1 MAARPIR
8 LLHLITDLDV
18 GGAEMML
25 YKLLCGL
32 DRAAFAAEVLSL
44 TDIGPLGTRIRE
56 LGVPVHALGLRRGLP
71 DPRAL
76 ARLVRR
82 LSHDLPDV
90 VQTWMYH
97 ADLLGGLAA
106 KLAGGIPVVWNMR
119 QSNLSPSVNRRR
131 TLLVVRACAR
141 LSRWLPA
148 RVVCGSQ
155 AARQA
160 HARLGYD
167 ATKMCIIPNGFDLTA
182 FVPDAGA
189 RRSVRHELGL
199 ADDAVLIGLVARFDP
214 QKDHRTFVEAAALLR
229 RQQPAVHFVLCGD
242 GVTWQNEALAG
253 WIAAAGLRERCHLLG
268 RRDDVPGL
276 TAALDVATSS
286 SIGEGFPNAV
296 GEAMACGVP
305 CVVTAVGDSA
315 AVVGPTGVVV
325 PPRDPPAL
333 AAGWRALLALGPAGR
348 RCLGQAAR
356 RRIAERF
363 SLPAVVAQ
371 YERLYRELTPRSV
384 MSDESPRS

>member
-25 YKLLCGL
+25 YKLLSGL
-32 DRAAFAAEVLSL
+32 DGGAFASEVVSL
-44 TDIGPLGTRIRE
+44 TTIGPLSERIRA
-56 LGVPVHALGLRRGLP
+56 LGVPVSALGLRRRVP
-71 DPRAL
+71 DPLPL
-76 ARLVRR
+76 ARLVRSLR
-82 LSHDLPDV
+82 REPPDV

-106 KLAGGIPVVWNMR
+106 KLAGSMPVVWNVR

-131 TLLVVRACAR
+131 TLLVVRLCAR

-160 HARLGYD
+160 HVTLGYD
-167 ATKMCIIPNGFDLTA
+167 ATKMRIIPNGFDLA
-182 FVPDAGA
+182 VFKPDPMA
-189 RRSVRHELGL
+189 RAAVRCELGL
-199 ADDAVLIGLVARFDP
+199 LDDAPLIGLVARFDA
-214 QKDHRTFVEAAALLR
+214 QKDHRTFVQAAALLR
-229 RQQPAVHFVLCGD
+229 RQEPDVHFALCGD
-242 GVTWQNEALAG
+242 GVTLQNEALAG
-253 WIAAAGLRERCHLLG
+253 WIAAAGLREHCHLLG
-268 RRDDVPGL
+268 RRDDVPRL
-276 TAALDVATSS
+276 TAALDIATSS

-315 AVVGPTGVVV
+315 AIVGRTGVVV
-325 PPRDPPAL
+325 PPRDRPAL

-356 RRIAERF
+356 RRVAERF

-371 YERLYRELTPRSV
+371 YERLYRELTPRST
-384 MSDESPRS
+384 MSDASSLL